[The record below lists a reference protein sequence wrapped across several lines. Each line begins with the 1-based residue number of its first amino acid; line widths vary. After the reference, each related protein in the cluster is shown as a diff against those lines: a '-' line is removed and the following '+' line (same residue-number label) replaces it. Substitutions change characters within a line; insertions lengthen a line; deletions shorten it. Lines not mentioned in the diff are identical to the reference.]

1 MRKISVIADGTAAH
15 EEAVYV
21 TTAKDE
27 TDALNQAGD
36 YIIAEYEKTQPELNE
51 FKLIKGKIEN
61 HCSPTYE
68 MDILDRNGDTVLSMH
83 TAPVEIIS

>member
-1 MRKISVIADGTAAH
+1 MQKIAVIADGTAAH
-15 EEAVYV
+15 EEGVYV

-36 YIIAEYEKTQPELNE
+36 YIIAEHKKMQPELDE
-51 FKLIKGKIEN
+51 FTLVKGKIEN

-68 MDILDRNGDTVLSMH
+68 MDILDSNGDTVLSMH